1 MFELSRISVASA
13 LDNHICSSSYTQ
25 RYLHNGFPICYQS
38 YISLFLS
45 LSFTHSLPLTLYLL
59 SSPLASALY
68 LSNSLS
74 HVISYTLHS
83 LYIYLSLFHSCPS
96 YSQRYLQLYLFLSL
110 SLSHTLPLTLDLL
123 ESPLSLTHK
132 LFLSHSLYI
141 YLSLSYLTFLNTANI
156 HIIAILS

>member
-1 MFELSRISVASA
+1 MFELSRISVASTG
-13 LDNHICSSSYTQ
+13 DNHICSSSYTQ

-74 HVISYTLHS
+74 HVISYTLHT
-83 LYIYLSLFHSCPS
+83 
-96 YSQRYLQLYLFLSL
+96 
-110 SLSHTLPLTLDLL
+110 LSHTLPLTLDLL

-132 LFLSHSLYI
+132 LFLSHYLY
-141 YLSLSYLTFLNTANI
+141 LPLSYLTFLNTANI